1 MCAPDR
7 PKSPTDLNDAPSG
20 PPDASRDLLAH
31 PRLPRGSNPGGS
43 LGFNRPNRLPNSGL
57 VAPHPGGRPTQLL
70 PQESLLVAMPTKSS
84 AHLGELR
91 FAAAWPAARRFAC
104 ASRKAVA

>member
-7 PKSPTDLNDAPSG
+7 PKSPTNLNDAPSG

-31 PRLPRGSNPGGS
+31 PRMPRASNPGGS

-70 PQESLLVAMPTKSS
+70 SQTSKLTATSRL
-84 AHLGELR
+84 
-91 FAAAWPAARRFAC
+91 AAPC
-104 ASRKAVA
+104 HKQSIERKKLTENP